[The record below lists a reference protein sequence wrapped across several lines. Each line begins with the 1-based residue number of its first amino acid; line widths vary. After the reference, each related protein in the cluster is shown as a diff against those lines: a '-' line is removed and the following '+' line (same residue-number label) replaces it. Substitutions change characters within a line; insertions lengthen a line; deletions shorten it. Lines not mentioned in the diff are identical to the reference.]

1 MKKAL
6 DLVNRSQE
14 KEIEITETIF
24 SEIKIELRKNT
35 NKHKHKR

>member
-1 MKKAL
+1 MKKKAL

-24 SEIKIELRKNT
+24 SEIKIELE
-35 NKHKHKR
+35 KHQQT